1 MKTFRTRT
9 VGAAAIGLLTIA
21 AASTSSPASAAED
34 RTVSPVGVAS
44 MGTTSSSP
52 DPDKAMLLR
61 WSVLP
66 TATYVPGSEPSGAFT
81 TGNAAI
87 PAPYAGQPVQGFSAT
102 HRLADGTSLVMSDNG
117 YGSKANSGDFLLSV
131 HRIRPNAVQLPTA
144 VGARPVKGDRTA
156 YLGTPIRLSDP
167 FNRIPWPTW
176 RDGACAAAAASNP
189 AGYTC
194 PSPDRL
200 LTGWDFD
207 IESMQ
212 IAKDGTMWF
221 GEEFGPFLLHT
232 DSSGRLLSAPIPTP
246 GVRSPSNP
254 TLPPGQQPTLAN
266 SKGFEGM
273 AIEPDLRTLHPMLE
287 GVTTEDAA
295 KGRTR
300 DLRVYTVRT
309 TGTRASFAPGH
320 SYYRLDDP
328 ANAIGDFIMVNDRQ
342 GLVLERDNG
351 QGASAVTKRVYLVD
365 LDRTSRDGVMHKQ
378 LLVDLMNLPNPL
390 GLGGFGPTF
399 TFPFVTIED
408 LEIIDGRTIAVMN
421 DNNFPAVG
429 GRSGTEPDQNEYLEI
444 RLPRRLDVAQS
455 LLPSR
460 RVGDPV
466 TRFDVQAHRGGLG
479 LTTEETPQGFSKAL
493 ALGVSTL
500 ELDTQVT
507 QDGGVVVTH
516 DRQVQA
522 VKCRDTAPV
531 TPGDGEYPYVGKFI
545 TDLTVAQV
553 QTLDCG
559 YQQLPGHPAQQV
571 VTGVKMAQLRDVFA
585 VVRAHRAWGVRLNIE
600 TKVEAG
606 APEQTAPRELFVKRV
621 REEIATSGLERQVTV
636 QSFDWGALR
645 VMHDLAPAIPLV
657 ALTNDDFLQVG
668 QPGASPWL
676 GGLDADDFGGDFVAA
691 ADAIPG
697 VSTLSPVAGLP
708 QSGKT
713 GDAGY
718 RFYTDAD
725 MVARANARGLKV
737 VPWTV
742 DDPATMETL
751 IDAGVDGLIT
761 DYPDV
766 LRAVLADKG
775 MRQPR
780 PYALQR

>member
-1 MKTFRTRT
+1 MTSPITRALSAAT
-9 VGAAAIGLLTIA
+9 VGLLAVTAAAALTTTTASAHPATVAGSA
-21 AASTSSPASAAED
+21 AADPA
-34 RTVSPVGVAS
+34 
-44 MGTTSSSP
+44 
-52 DPDKAMLLR
+52 KATLVR

-66 TATYVPGSEPSGAFT
+66 ARTYVPGSEPSGVFT
-81 TGNAAI
+81 AGS
-87 PAPYAGQPVQGFSAT
+87 PAVTSPYPGQPVQGFSAT

-117 YGSKANSGDFLLSV
+117 YGAKANSGDFILSV

-144 VGARPVKGDRTA
+144 VGAAPAHSATSA

-167 FNRIPWPTW
+167 DNRIPWPTW
-176 RDGACAAAAASNP
+176 RDGGCAAATTKP

-194 PSPDRL
+194 PAPDRL

-221 GEEFGPFLLHT
+221 GEEFGPYLLHT
-232 DSSGRLLSAPIPTP
+232 DAAGRLLSAPVPTP

-254 TLPPGQQPTLAN
+254 TLRPGEPAN
-266 SKGFEGM
+266 LPSSKGFEGM
-273 AIEPDLRTLHPMLE
+273 AIAPDLRTLYPMLE
-287 GVTTEDAA
+287 GPTAEDVAA
-295 KGRTR
+295 GRGR
-300 DLRVYTVRT
+300 DLRIFTVT
-309 TGTRASFAPGH
+309 TKGGRAEFAPGH
-320 SYYRLDDP
+320 RFYRMDD
-328 ANAIGDFIMVNDRQ
+328 AAHAIGDFIMVNDHQ

-351 QGASAVTKRVYLVD
+351 QGATAKSKRVYLVD
-365 LDRTSRDGVMHKQ
+365 LNRTDRHGVVHKQ
-378 LLVDLMNLPNPL
+378 LLVDLMNVANPL

-408 LEIIDGRTIAVMN
+408 IEIIDDRTIAVMN
-421 DNNFPAVG
+421 DNNFPATG
-429 GRSGTEPDQNEYLEI
+429 GRSATEPDQNEYLEI
-444 RLPRRLDVAQS
+444 RLPRRLDVATS

-466 TRFDVQAHRGGLG
+466 KRFDVEAHRGGIG
-479 LTTEETPQGFSKAL
+479 MTTEETPQGFAKAL

-507 QDGGVVVTH
+507 QDGAVVVTH

-522 VKCRDTAPV
+522 SKCRDTAPV
-531 TPGDGEYPYVGKFI
+531 TPGDPEYPYVGRFV
-545 TDLTVAQV
+545 TDLTLAQV
-553 QTLDCG
+553 KTLDCG
-559 YQQLPGHPAQQV
+559 YQQLPGFPAQQV
-571 VTGVKMAQLRDVFA
+571 VTGAKMAELRDVFA
-585 VVRAHRAWGVRLNIE
+585 VVRAYRAWGVRLNIE

-606 APEQTAPRELFVKRV
+606 APEQTAPRELFVRRV
-621 REEIATSGLERQVTV
+621 REEIAASGLQRQVVV
-636 QSFDWGALR
+636 QSFDWGALKL
-645 VMHDLAPAIPLV
+645 MHRLDAGIPLV
-657 ALTNDDFLQVG
+657 ALTNYDFLQVG

-697 VSTLSPVAGLP
+697 VSILSPVVGSP
-708 QSGKT
+708 QSGRI
-713 GDAGY
+713 GEAGF

-725 MVARANARGLKV
+725 MVRRAHARGLSV

-742 DDPATMETL
+742 DDPATMESL

-761 DYPDV
+761 NYPDA

-775 MRQPR
+775 MRQPK
-780 PYALQR
+780 PYTLTR